1 MVSLR
6 NGKKVPF
13 LGENIPKRPRSNKT
27 TLQIEDELE
36 LTTRLDSISTQN
48 HDTAKIVDQ
57 IKAAN
62 NRKLMNA
69 EIIRFV
75 ASSKKLIEKIKSS
88 QLHESATSSNDMAE
102 NSIANDSS
110 KALEIESSMPE
121 CEMTFDLENDTLVKK
136 WDESSC
142 WDETF
147 EVDPLSDVCEQAYNE
162 ILNDLIF
169 EDIIYETLFSKN
181 S

>member
-13 LGENIPKRPRSNKT
+13 LGGNIPKRPRSNKPS
-27 TLQIEDELE
+27 LQTEDHLE
-36 LTTRLDSISTQN
+36 ITARLDSISIQN
-48 HDTAKIVDQ
+48 QDTSKAVDQ
-57 IKAAN
+57 KTARN

-69 EIIRFV
+69 EIMRFV

-88 QLHESATSSNDMAE
+88 QLDQNATSSNDMPE
-102 NSIANDSS
+102 NSTANDSS
-110 KALEIESSMPE
+110 KALEIESIMSE

-136 WDESSC
+136 LDENSS

-147 EVDPLSDVCEQAYNE
+147 EADPLSDVCELAYNE

>member
-13 LGENIPKRPRSNKT
+13 LGKNIPKRPRSNKT
-27 TLQIEDELE
+27 PLQIEDELE

-102 NSIANDSS
+102 NSIANAQS
-110 KALEIESSMPE
+110 
-121 CEMTFDLENDTLVKK
+121 TRN
-136 WDESSC
+136 
-142 WDETF
+142 
-147 EVDPLSDVCEQAYNE
+147 
-162 ILNDLIF
+162 
-169 EDIIYETLFSKN
+169 
-181 S
+181 